1 MSLLDI
7 IGIMI
12 PVIIYGDVIEVSTIC
27 ISSGAVSS
35 ALATRPSRTASSWAN
50 LPLECMETPVLPCQ
64 TAGSCGCLFLD
75 GRIVYCIIRSC

>member
-50 LPLECMETPVLPCQ
+50 LPLECMETPVLPCHAKQ
-64 TAGSCGCLFLD
+64 LSVVD
-75 GRIVYCIIRSC
+75 VYSSMVES